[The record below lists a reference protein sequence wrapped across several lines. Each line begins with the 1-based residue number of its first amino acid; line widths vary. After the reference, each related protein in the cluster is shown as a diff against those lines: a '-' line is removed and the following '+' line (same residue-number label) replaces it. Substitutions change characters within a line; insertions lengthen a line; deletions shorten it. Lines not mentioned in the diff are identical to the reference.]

1 MRRATCSANVR
12 AARHAA
18 AKARPCSIR
27 GGPTPTPAFSRFQPK
42 PSQHVDWR
50 PITKMLTKDEAR
62 RIAANVAKLPERS
75 RSRKREL
82 ALEYVLGCPLP
93 GRAAGKGVLE
103 TLSITPWETPASH
116 SHDRT
121 RPTEFRAA
129 DLTSEGKTSSRHNL
143 HSGFTQ
149 VPSTLRQDKN
159 FDDSWTLQKKHT
171 TAAPS
176 NLSTAIELRRHEVE
190 C

>member
-1 MRRATCSANVR
+1 
-12 AARHAA
+12 
-18 AKARPCSIR
+18 
-27 GGPTPTPAFSRFQPK
+27 
-42 PSQHVDWR
+42 
-50 PITKMLTKDEAR
+50 MLTKDEAR

-103 TLSITPWETPASH
+103 TLSITPWETPAAH

-143 HSGFTQ
+143 HVGFTKSRQ
-149 VPSTLRQDKN
+149 HYGKIKILMIRGRCRKSTQQLPRPIYPQ
-159 FDDSWTLQKKHT
+159 
-171 TAAPS
+171 
-176 NLSTAIELRRHEVE
+176 R
-190 C
+190 